1 MYNDFYGFKC
11 KPFNLTPDPDFLF
24 PSKAHKKALAYLEYG
39 VRDQAGFVAVT
50 GEIGAGKTT
59 LLRAMLDKIPSGVKT
74 ARIHNTNVTGS
85 ELLEMVLADLGI
97 EPYGKGKPQLLDLLN
112 QVLVREAA
120 KGHPVVLI
128 VDEAQNLSP
137 ILLEEIRMLSN
148 LETGKRKL
156 LQIILV
162 GQPELRDRLCDP
174 ALEQLR
180 QRITV
185 NYHLPPLSPEETEA
199 YVRHRL
205 AVAGGNGQP
214 SFSEEAL
221 DEIHKATGGVPRRI
235 NVLCDAVLLA
245 GFVDERTEF
254 DGEAVRA
261 VVRDLHEDAR
271 DGARPDKPS
280 SAAADPALPRIALL
294 EAQVGLLSARFDD
307 EVQETRRLFLAGKK
321 EAEIFQLELLAKME
335 RLNAMEM
342 RITAREAALS
352 SGVGRRAGRSR
363 RESDAEVEEKIRTL
377 NQLIARLT
385 EEIEKYQEL
394 NRLAMER
401 LEAREDI
408 LLPSG
413 ERGAVEAR

>member
-1 MYNDFYGFKC
+1 MYNAFYGFKC

-24 PSKAHKKALAYLEYG
+24 PSAAHKKALAYLEYG

-59 LLRAMLDKIPSGVKT
+59 LLRAMLDKIPAGVKT
-74 ARIHNTNVTGS
+74 ARIHNTNVTAS

-128 VDEAQNLSP
+128 VDEAQNLSGV
-137 ILLEEIRMLSN
+137 LLEEIRMLSN

-174 ALEQLR
+174 SLEQLR

-205 AVAGGNGQP
+205 AVAGGNGKP
-214 SFSEEAL
+214 SFSEDAL
-221 DEIHKATGGVPRRI
+221 DEIHKAAGGVPRRI

-261 VVRDLHEDAR
+261 VIRELHEDVR
-271 DGARPDKPS
+271 GGARPDKPMA
-280 SAAADPALPRIALL
+280 AAADPVLSRLALL
-294 EAQVGLLSARFDD
+294 EAQFGLLSARFDD
-307 EVQETRRLFLAGKK
+307 ELQETRRLFLTGKK
-321 EAEIFQLELLAKME
+321 DAELFQLELLTKME
-335 RLNAMEM
+335 RLNGMEM
-342 RITAREAALS
+342 RISAREAAVSL
-352 SGVGRRAGRSR
+352 GVGRRAGRSR

-401 LEAREDI
+401 LEARDEI

-413 ERGAVEAR
+413 ERGALEAR

>member
-1 MYNDFYGFKC
+1 MYNAFYGFKC

-59 LLRAMLDKIPSGVKT
+59 LLRAMLDKIPAGVKT
-74 ARIHNTNVTGS
+74 ARIHNTNVTAS

-205 AVAGGNGQP
+205 AVAGANGKP
-214 SFSEEAL
+214 SFSEDAL

-235 NVLCDAVLLA
+235 NVLCDAVLARGVRRRADGVRRRGCPGGRSRPPRGRQRRGPA
-245 GFVDERTEF
+245 GQAF
-254 DGEAVRA
+254 
-261 VVRDLHEDAR
+261 
-271 DGARPDKPS
+271 GARGGRGAGTPRPPGSPDRPPVGPVRRRDS
-280 SAAADPALPRIALL
+280 GDAASLPRGKEGHGDLSTRAPG
-294 EAQVGLLSARFDD
+294 EDGKAPRHGNAGLR
-307 EVQETRRLFLAGKK
+307 AGSRPL
-321 EAEIFQLELLAKME
+321 IE
-335 RLNAMEM
+335 R
-342 RITAREAALS
+342 
-352 SGVGRRAGRSR
+352 GRRAGRSR

-377 NQLIARLT
+377 NQLIVRLT

-401 LEAREDI
+401 LEAREEV
-408 LLPSG
+408 LLPAG

>member
-1 MYNDFYGFKC
+1 MYNAFYGFKC

-59 LLRAMLDKIPSGVKT
+59 LLRAMLDKIPAGVKT
-74 ARIHNTNVTGS
+74 ARIHNTNVTAS

-205 AVAGGNGQP
+205 AVAGANGKP
-214 SFSEEAL
+214 SFSEDAL

-261 VVRDLHEDAR
+261 VVQDLHEDASG
-271 DGARPDKPS
+271 GARPDKPS
-280 SAAADPALPRIALL
+280 ARAADGALERLALL
-294 EAQVGLLSARFDD
+294 EAQIGLLSARFDD
-307 EVQETRRLFLAGKK
+307 EIQETRRLFLAGKK
-321 EAEIFQLELLAKME
+321 DTEIFQLELLAKME
-335 RLNAMEM
+335 RLHAMEM
-342 RITAREAALS
+342 RVSAREAVLS
-352 SGVGRRAGRSR
+352 SSGGRRAGRSR

-377 NQLIARLT
+377 NQLIVRLT

-401 LEAREDI
+401 LEAREEV
-408 LLPSG
+408 LLPAG
-413 ERGAVEAR
+413 ERGALEAR